1 MGTSHLFSRN
11 QHHRAT
17 IMPAKMKAN
26 GNFSDASLERL
37 YSDRINCMV
46 NPRDIVDLG
55 RPCNSLFVFQAVHRN
70 VFIVV

>member
-1 MGTSHLFSRN
+1 
-11 QHHRAT
+11 
-17 IMPAKMKAN
+17 MKAN